1 MTGEWECA
9 AASVAVKASSRLV
22 PSKLRAELRGDV
34 NGARRD
40 ICEMTM
46 RLKVREAKLDP
57 SLRDFF
63 EQVGEQ
69 IVGLALAIEAT
80 RGNGNHV
87 TQIAPTQAMNVIYE
101 HQDEAAR
108 WLIERRDL
116 AERRETLTMLV
127 RAAFLVFLLVTVLLT
142 LGRPP

>member
-1 MTGEWECA
+1 
-9 AASVAVKASSRLV
+9 
-22 PSKLRAELRGDV
+22 
-34 NGARRD
+34 
-40 ICEMTM
+40 MTM
-46 RLKVREAKLDP
+46 WLKVREAKLDP

-116 AERRETLTMLV
+116 AERRACDCPADFWTASVDASCTPC
-127 RAAFLVFLLVTVLLT
+127 AARMTAW
-142 LGRPP
+142 

>member
-1 MTGEWECA
+1 MRRCERCGEGFKATGAKQRYCGLSCA
-9 AASVAVKASSRLV
+9 AIA
-22 PSKLRAELRGDV
+22 

-46 RLKVREAKLDP
+46 RLKVREAKLDQ

-87 TQIAPTQAMNVIYE
+87 TQIAPPQAMNVIYE
-101 HQDEAAR
+101 HQDEAAQ

-142 LGRPP
+142 FGRPP

>member
-1 MTGEWECA
+1 
-9 AASVAVKASSRLV
+9 
-22 PSKLRAELRGDV
+22 
-34 NGARRD
+34 
-40 ICEMTM
+40 M
-46 RLKVREAKLDP
+46 RLKVKEAKLDP

-87 TQIAPTQAMNVIYE
+87 TQIAPTQGMNVIYE
-101 HQDEAAR
+101 HQDEAAQ

-116 AERRETLTMLV
+116 AERREALTMLV
-127 RAAFLVFLLVTVLLT
+127 RTAFLLFLLVTVLLT
-142 LGRPP
+142 FGRPP